1 MTVPGQTGASADWQ
15 ESVET
20 RLRTLENGQSLG
32 ITQASM
38 VLAAQFHERQQADR
52 REREADWKRTYNA
65 VLPQMLV
72 LCIQDSCAID
82 PDEDDPEALAH
93 RAAARCADRAHGPLP
108 LVVNGPVN
116 VSAESL
122 AKGGKMFELATY
134 PCDDVNGLI
143 NAAERVLDLWNE
155 FNCQEMYGEMLRD
168 GMDETAD
175 FERWEAAHDAL
186 REARRPFG
194 P

>member
-38 VLAAQFHERQQADR
+38 VLAAQLQERQQADK
-52 REREADWKRTYNA
+52 REREVDWKRTRDAA
-65 VLPQMLV
+65 VQGILANPEHADISNDTLV
-72 LCIQDSCAID
+72 LDAKMIA
-82 PDEDDPEALAH
+82 DEAN
-93 RAAARCADRAHGPLP
+93 GPLD
-108 LVVNGPVN
+108 VVEMAPIS
-116 VSAESL
+116 VSAESF
-122 AKGGKMFELATY
+122 AKPGKLFELATY
-134 PCDDVNGLI
+134 PRDHVNGLI